1 MTLTDQNACE
11 WFALAVLDGMI
22 ICSCNAIRESEVR
35 AAARRGCPC
44 ADSAY
49 RALGCEFECGSCR
62 DHAEELVAD
71 ERSQLLK
78 VAARAA

>member
-1 MTLTDQNACE
+1 
-11 WFALAVLDGMI
+11 MI
-22 ICSCNAIRESEVR
+22 VCSCNAIRESEVR

-62 DHAEELVAD
+62 DHIEDVVAD
-71 ERSQLLK
+71 ERAALLH
-78 VAARAA
+78 VDARAA